1 MLESRKKA
9 PKKKHTDSKLEWGSS
24 VVSSKLN
31 EALIMHSNEIQF
43 EYSALWDTLSVV
55 WTLRLRLQISCRSSL
70 DNNKSSDYC
79 LRLNVSTH
87 EDDSD
92 SPKKKSEL
100 SSINARSIK
109 LSLLFF
115 IVTSAWR
122 MFVCFIFSVST
133 FVRLFSRAV
142 HPPQKNSSIAFNL
155 LIYSIKCQVSL
166 RWSLK
171 FFFSSI
177 TSLTGLLV
185 ARAKPQPQ
193 PPRPAIM
200 WDMRSDEGEKMMP
213 KTKK

>member
-1 MLESRKKA
+1 MCTLFIISQNTNIFFIIIIPIGPIQAEASNTNTPHNQQTFTASARAGCWRAEKKA

-43 EYSALWDTLSVV
+43 EYSAFVRHTLGRLNFTAEASDFLSVG
-55 WTLRLRLQISCRSSL
+55 S

-92 SPKKKSEL
+92 SPKKVKKKSEL

-115 IVTSAWR
+115 IVTSA
-122 MFVCFIFSVST
+122 
-133 FVRLFSRAV
+133 
-142 HPPQKNSSIAFNL
+142 
-155 LIYSIKCQVSL
+155 
-166 RWSLK
+166 
-171 FFFSSI
+171 
-177 TSLTGLLV
+177 
-185 ARAKPQPQ
+185 
-193 PPRPAIM
+193 
-200 WDMRSDEGEKMMP
+200 
-213 KTKK
+213 